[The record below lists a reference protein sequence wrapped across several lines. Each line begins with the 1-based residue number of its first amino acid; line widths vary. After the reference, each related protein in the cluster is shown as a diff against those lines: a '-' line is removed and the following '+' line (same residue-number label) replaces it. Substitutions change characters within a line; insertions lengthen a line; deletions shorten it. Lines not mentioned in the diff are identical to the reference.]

1 MTARNALVLIDG
13 TIRELPLGDTLN
25 GATGGVA
32 TDTSV
37 SGAVTVDFGPAPGS
51 YLATATVIG
60 QTTIGS
66 NSQCDAWIMGQASPD
81 HNYEEHMIAPI
92 TVRAG
97 NIVPGVGFD
106 IWATSDMRLTGRFNV
121 QWVRTL

>member
-1 MTARNALVLIDG
+1 MTARNALVLVNGAIM
-13 TIRELPLGDTLN
+13 ELPSGDTLN
-25 GATGGVA
+25 GASGTA
-32 TDTSV
+32 ADPSV

-51 YLATATVIG
+51 FLAVATVIG
-60 QTTIGS
+60 QTSIGS
-66 NSQCDAWIMGQASPD
+66 NSQCDAWIMGLASPD